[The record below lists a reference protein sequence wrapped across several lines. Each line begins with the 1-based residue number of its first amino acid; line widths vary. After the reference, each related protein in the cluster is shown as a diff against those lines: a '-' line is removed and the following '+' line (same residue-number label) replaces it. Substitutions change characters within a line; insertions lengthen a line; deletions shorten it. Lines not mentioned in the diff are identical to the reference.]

1 MDSGKALSIEAG
13 SSRPSAV
20 GPFESLA
27 EELREFDDFLEDQRK
42 QKAHLLRLEKAYTD
56 LAKSHANDH
65 LSSSRPDESNDVPTQ
80 WSEDD
85 DVDDNEATESD
96 DSE

>member
-27 EELREFDDFLEDQRK
+27 EELRVVRE
-42 QKAHLLRLEKAYTD
+42 
-56 LAKSHANDH
+56 LATKLPQGPSETSAGPNSLSHNRS
-65 LSSSRPDESNDVPTQ
+65 LMISWRIKGSKKLIY
-80 WSEDD
+80 
-85 DVDDNEATESD
+85 
-96 DSE
+96 

>member
-13 SSRPSAV
+13 FSRPSAV

-27 EELREFDDFLEDQRK
+27 EELRVVRE
-42 QKAHLLRLEKAYTD
+42 
-56 LAKSHANDH
+56 LATKLPQGPTNDP
-65 LSSSRPDESNDVPTQ
+65 LSSSRPDESNDVPAQ

-85 DVDDNEATESD
+85 DVDDSEATESD
-96 DSE
+96 DNE